1 MEQQDKRPRRRRSE
15 RAVDAPSAPLLP
27 ENPYQKK
34 IADWLSKLKLR
45 QVTFGGVSEKQ
56 VWKRFSELNEMYQQ
70 MLAIERARYEVLL
83 HQAGVPFDPQTPYP
97 PEEPPAKPP
106 EEQPELTRQPDQGG
120 DTP

>member
-1 MEQQDKRPRRRRSE
+1 MEQQDKRPRRRRVQ
-15 RAVDAPSAPLLP
+15 RTVDAPSAPMLP

-34 IADWLSKLKLR
+34 IADWLGKLKLR

-83 HQAGVPFDPQTPYP
+83 HQAGIAFDPHTPYP
-97 PEEPPAKPP
+97 EEAPQPP
-106 EEQPELTRQPDQGG
+106 EQPPLPEQGG

>member
-1 MEQQDKRPRRRRSE
+1 MDQHDKCPRRRRAE
-15 RAVDAPSAPLLP
+15 RAADAPSAPLLP

-34 IADWLSKLKLR
+34 IADWLGKLKLR

-83 HQAGVPFDPQTPYP
+83 HQAGIPFDPQTPYP
-97 PEEPPAKPP
+97 SEEPQA
-106 EEQPELTRQPDQGG
+106 EQPEQGG
-120 DTP
+120 ETL